1 MTLKTLAT
9 LQTTPN
15 KKASPGHIQGV
26 ANSLTTTRD
35 GTLVTQ
41 AAGEKVVGKT
51 VPLLLSH
58 DWNALPIGSVTMESV
73 DDDGLHYDGELF
85 DSAPD
90 RKQILEGVKSG
101 VLAVSVGFLIDGM
114 DKEGGITDIDLL
126 ELSIT
131 PVPADAKATVTQE
144 LKIESEEK
152 DDMDEDKKK
161 KQAED
166 PETEPDAAT
175 DDPTLQDV
183 LDEIAT
189 LSEKV
194 DKILKA
200 VSPDEDDK
208 NDDQEPA
215 PDDDTTQS
223 LDKVLAGMLD
233 LAHDKN
239 IDLGLRIDLQ
249 NMAAQLKG
257 ENL

>member
-26 ANSLTTTRD
+26 ANSLTITRD

-58 DWNALPIGSVTMESV
+58 DWNALPIGSVTMEGV
-73 DDDGLHYDGELF
+73 DDDGLHYDGKLF

-90 RKQILEGVKSG
+90 REQILEGVNSG

-144 LKIESEEK
+144 LKIESEEQ
-152 DDMDEDKKK
+152 DNMNEDKKK

-166 PETEPDAAT
+166 PTT

-183 LDEIAT
+183 LDAIAT
-189 LSEKV
+189 LSENV

-200 VSPDEDDK
+200 VSPDEG
-208 NDDQEPA
+208 DQDNGDPA
-215 PDDDTTQS
+215 PKPEKVDQGIDNLESFMLHLPKDMTLNA
-223 LDKVLAGMLD
+223 LDRSIIRESVERFNKT
-233 LAHDKN
+233 K
-239 IDLGLRIDLQ
+239 Q
-249 NMAAQLKG
+249 EK
-257 ENL
+257 ENK